1 MQEQNYSALSRNSLN
16 NIIICF
22 WFLGIVCLLPE
33 VYNIYNKS
41 GNRYKIKIIKEEVFM
56 EYKELMDFLCTETEF
71 DDLGNERILH
81 DFPAFGEAVGKA
93 INSGNLIKFTT
104 ELSDNLDKMDLYKAS
119 VLSNFI
125 GFGCEKEDDTSAGQ
139 GVIELLEKS
148 CINLYNMFKS
158 LETEDGYEELPD
170 FQEIYNKNKD
180 WARAYFGFNTLCVT
194 AMAFLTRD
202 VELRKMLADKDIGEE
217 ITYLTEET
225 PESPYLKSIYYV
237 DCMQRTCSGLKLLVL
252 YPEGK
257 RGFIAEAGDINNCF
271 HLIFLLEEEIAD
283 NFGRKYG
290 MNVFYADES
299 ITDLAHGGYPD
310 DCWGKSYVT
319 HFTEC
324 NYSVMPSTVCGQ
336 DEIMN
341 LVWGEMPPDC
351 IPVVDGYHVII
362 LLDGGPARSFDVNF
376 LAVPHNA
383 LDPYVEIEREL
394 DSEEYVQWEEKTS
407 RIAR

>member
-1 MQEQNYSALSRNSLN
+1 
-16 NIIICF
+16 
-22 WFLGIVCLLPE
+22 
-33 VYNIYNKS
+33 
-41 GNRYKIKIIKEEVFM
+41 M
-56 EYKELMDFLCTETEF
+56 EHKELMDFLCEETAYE
-71 DDLGNERILH
+71 DLGNESLLH
-81 DFPAFGEAVGKA
+81 NFPDFGRAVGEAINGGK
-93 INSGNLIKFTT
+93 LIEFTT
-104 ELSDNLDKMDLYKAS
+104 ELSENLDKMDLYKAS

-125 GFGCEKEDDTSAGQ
+125 GFGCEEKEDTSAGE
-139 GVIELLEKS
+139 GIIDLFAKA
-148 CINLYNMFKS
+148 CTNLYDMFKS
-158 LETEDGYEELPD
+158 LETEDGCEELPD
-170 FQEIYNKNKD
+170 FKDIYNKNKD
-180 WARAYFGFNTLCVT
+180 WAGAYFGFNILCVT

-202 VELRKMLADKDIGEE
+202 VELREMLADKDIGEE

-237 DCMQRTCSGLKLLVL
+237 SCMQRTCSDLKLLVL
-252 YPEGK
+252 YPAGK
-257 RGFIAEAGDINNCF
+257 RGFIAKAGDINNCF

-299 ITDLAHGGYPD
+299 ITALAHGDYPD

-341 LVWGEMPPDC
+341 LVWGEMPPDS
-351 IPVVDGYHVII
+351 IPVVDGCHVII

-376 LAVPHNA
+376 LAVPHDA
-383 LDPYVEIEREL
+383 LEPYVDIVREL
-394 DSEEYVQWEEKTS
+394 DSKEYEQWEEKTS
-407 RIAR
+407 RINI